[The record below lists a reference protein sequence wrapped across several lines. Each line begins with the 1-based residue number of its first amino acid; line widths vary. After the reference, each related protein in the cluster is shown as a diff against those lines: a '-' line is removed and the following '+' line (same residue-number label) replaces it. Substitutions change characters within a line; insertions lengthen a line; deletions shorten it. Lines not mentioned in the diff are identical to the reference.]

1 MGKGLR
7 PREYSSRNRDCLSL
21 IFITAASNSYL
32 PFSVR
37 WPLMQADNTALPSAP
52 IRPPHDSPTSPKNL
66 AGNTLVL
73 FSSSTPDK
81 AESSGKVGGRVPHG
95 DRRVLSYMAFR
106 RMPYVPRQV
115 YSSALFVYLSV
126 FRFVCFSARAGRW
139 RVGLVF
145 GGPGA
150 VQLVGRGG

>member
-1 MGKGLR
+1 MTLTTEGNSVFIYIVIAEGVFGEMWQGMSSRKVMGKGLR

-37 WPLMQADNTALPSAP
+37 WSLMQADNTALPSAP

-73 FSSSTPDK
+73 FSST
-81 AESSGKVGGRVPHG
+81 
-95 DRRVLSYMAFR
+95 
-106 RMPYVPRQV
+106 PRQD
-115 YSSALFVYLSV
+115 
-126 FRFVCFSARAGRW
+126 
-139 RVGLVF
+139 
-145 GGPGA
+145 
-150 VQLVGRGG
+150 